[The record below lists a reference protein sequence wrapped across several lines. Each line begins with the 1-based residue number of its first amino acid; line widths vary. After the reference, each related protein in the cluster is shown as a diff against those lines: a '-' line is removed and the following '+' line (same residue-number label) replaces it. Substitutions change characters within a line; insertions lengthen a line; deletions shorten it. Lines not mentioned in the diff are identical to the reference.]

1 MTILDDRP
9 QRTYT
14 PRLHRRHEI
23 VTTGGLEGILQ
34 VSAILADHAVREFAA
49 DVREGV
55 MYSTVTCTVSLTDD
69 ECRRLVERLSAAPVV
84 ASVSPC

>member
-1 MTILDDRP
+1 MTVLDHRP
-9 QRTYT
+9 RETYA

-23 VTTGGLEGILQ
+23 VTTGGMDGILQ
-34 VSAILADHAVREFAA
+34 VSAILADHPVREFAA

-55 MYSTVTCTVSLTDD
+55 CYSSVTCTLSLTDD
-69 ECRRLVERLSAAPVV
+69 ECRTLVSRLLATPTV

>member
-9 QRTYT
+9 RHLYA

-23 VTTGGLEGILQ
+23 VTTGGMDGILQ
-34 VSAILADHAVREFAA
+34 VSAILADHPVREFAA
-49 DVREGV
+49 DIREGV
-55 MYSTVTCTVSLTDD
+55 LYSSVTCTVSLTDD
-69 ECRRLVERLSAAPVV
+69 ECRCLVNRLLAAPAV